1 MKGVCVKHIKTNETK
16 EIEVDAVLL
25 NHGFSIDL
33 GGIKLWGFEFENGS
47 IKVDSTMQTNIEG
60 IFAVGDIAGYTN
72 KLHLI
77 TGGFFEGPTAVN
89 SAKAYI
95 EPDKKLKPIFSTTH
109 SKLQHLRKSGITH

>member
-1 MKGVCVKHIKTNETK
+1 
-16 EIEVDAVLL
+16 
-25 NHGFSIDL
+25 
-33 GGIKLWGFEFENGS
+33 
-47 IKVDSTMQTNIEG
+47 MQTNVEG
-60 IFAVGDIAGYTN
+60 IFAVGDIAGYEN

-109 SKLQHLRKSGITH
+109 SKLRHLRKS